1 MPQLDHF
8 SFFSQVFWVL
18 FSFTIFYF
26 LNIRQILPAIGSIL
40 KVRRRVFQKSQDTF
54 EKMQSNKTNNL
65 VVESHTEFFALTK
78 TFATF
83 SFLTSDLKTNFLL
96 VSNPSSSIL
105 VKNSFDSQLKNAAPK
120 SIALKAFSYFVKK
133 SF

>member
-18 FSFTIFYF
+18 FFFTTFYF
-26 LNIRQILPAIGSIL
+26 LNIRQTLPAISSIL

-54 EKMQSNKTNNL
+54 EKMQSNKTNNF
-65 VVESHTEFFALTK
+65 VESDTEFFALTK

-83 SFLTSDLKTNFLL
+83 LIPSFTTHFDPSTSVPIKSAFFAQLKTLAPTHVGL
-96 VSNPSSSIL
+96 ERLSGYIKKVS
-105 VKNSFDSQLKNAAPK
+105 
-120 SIALKAFSYFVKK
+120 
-133 SF
+133 

>member
-54 EKMQSNKTNNL
+54 EKMQSNKTNNF
-65 VVESHTEFFALTK
+65 VESHTEFFALTK

-96 VSNPSSSIL
+96 VSNPSSSTL
-105 VKNSFDSQLKNAAPK
+105 VKNSFDVQLKNAAPK
-120 SIALKAFSYFVKK
+120 FIALKTFSYFVKK